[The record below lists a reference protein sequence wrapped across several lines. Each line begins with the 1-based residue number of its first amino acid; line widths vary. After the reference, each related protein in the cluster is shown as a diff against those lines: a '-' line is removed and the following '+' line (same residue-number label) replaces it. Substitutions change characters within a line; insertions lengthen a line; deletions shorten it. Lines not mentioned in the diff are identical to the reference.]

1 MPYLGEIK
9 AIVSFKPA
17 ARRANLRHF
26 WISTG
31 KSETRM
37 NRRSTNRPD
46 VFRVVRK
53 LHEIETFRIQFER

>member
-9 AIVSFKPA
+9 AIASFKPA
-17 ARRANLRHF
+17 ALRANLRHF
-26 WISTG
+26 WIFTG

-46 VFRVVRK
+46 VFRVVRT
-53 LHEIETFRIQFER
+53 LLEVETFCYRG